1 MNLNQLRI
9 FYYAAKEKNLT
20 KAAESLYVTQP
31 AVTMQIKAL
40 EQALEV
46 TLFKKRGKFLELTDA
61 GNVLF
66 TYAHRIFGIVE
77 EMEHVLKGYAASTH
91 GSLIIG
97 TTRSFARHLMP
108 RLLSRFQEQF
118 PNVKVSLEVGSS
130 QEVADAVI
138 AFRYDIGI
146 MARLPVPA
154 KLKVIPY
161 TKEEFCLVM
170 SPKHRLARKTRI
182 SCRDLEEEPIIIR
195 EPGSGSRHA
204 LLSFL
209 NAHEVKPSVLV
220 EAGSVEFIKEYVI
233 QGKGIS
239 LLYKP
244 EVQRESRRGLIQ
256 VADLEQG
263 PISIQ
268 TDIVFPEKITLTP
281 PAQAFLQ
288 MVKSRNWGIQ
298 GLRD

>member
-1 MNLNQLRI
+1 MDYPVHINLNQLRV
-9 FYYAAKEKNLT
+9 FYFAATEKNLT
-20 KAAESLYVTQP
+20 KAAEALYVTQP

-61 GNVLF
+61 GSVLF
-66 TYAHRIFGIVE
+66 GYAQRIFGIVE
-77 EMEHVLKGYAASTH
+77 EMEHVLRGYAASTH
-91 GSLIIG
+91 GTLIIG

-108 RLLSRFQEQF
+108 RLLARFQEQF
-118 PNVKVSLEVGSS
+118 PKVKVSLDVGSS

-146 MARLPVPA
+146 IAKMPVPT

-161 TKEEFCLVM
+161 TQEEFCLAM
-170 SPKHRLARKTRI
+170 APEHRLSQKNRI
-182 SCRDLEEEPIIIR
+182 SCQDLKNEPIIIR
-195 EPGSGSRHA
+195 ELGSGSRHV

-209 NAHEVKPSVLV
+209 SAHDVKPSVLV

-244 EVQRESRRGLIQ
+244 EVQWESSMGLIQ
-256 VADLEQG
+256 VANLKEG
-263 PISIQ
+263 PIFLQ
-268 TDIVFPEKITLTP
+268 TVIVVPANISLSP
-281 PAQAFLQ
+281 PVRAFLQ
-288 MVKSRNWGIQ
+288 MMEKE
-298 GLRD
+298 